1 MRVTIARHHFYFHPA
16 EVEWTMSRVVPEP
29 VTGASVDIGR
39 VRYPIM
45 QVGAV
50 LTRQDRRD
58 FSAGEVVRAMH
69 LLGFTVHPPSL

>member
-1 MRVTIARHHFYFHPA
+1 MRVTIAHHHFYFHPA
-16 EVEWTMSRVVPEP
+16 GVEQAMNGVVPEP
-29 VTGASVDIGR
+29 VTGTSVDIGR

-58 FSAGEVVRAMH
+58 FSAGEVARAMH